1 MNIVDILVLAVLV
14 FSVLAGMYKGFIASG
29 LSTAGFVGS
38 WFGAKALA
46 PRIANLALSNRTLMA
61 VLHQYLEPESFFPS
75 KAQAMTNVAEVVS
88 GGESAIQAAVSSVG
102 GNLSVIS
109 SAFESNIRKQAF
121 AKLNIFTLS
130 DYLDQT
136 IWRAVFNVLGFLL
149 AFIVIYAVV
158 KLLVNLLDH
167 VLRFPVLRMF
177 DWLLGGL
184 CGLVRGTAV
193 AVLLLC
199 IVPSVIT
206 LISPE
211 LMDGLLEGSKLYG
224 IVRQLD
230 FLNIAGVVKNLIG

>member
-1 MNIVDILVLAVLV
+1 MNIVDILILAVLL
-14 FSVLAGMYKGFIASG
+14 FSVLAGMYKGFVASG
-29 LSTAGFVGS
+29 LTTVGFVGS

-46 PRIANLALSNRTLMA
+46 PRIANLALSNTTLMA
-61 VLHQYLEPESFFPS
+61 VLHQYLEPEGFFAG

-88 GGESAIQAAVSSVG
+88 GGESAIQAAVAAVSDKI
-102 GNLSVIS
+102 SVIA
-109 SAFESNIRKQAF
+109 SAFEANIRKQAF

-158 KLLVNLLDH
+158 MLLVNLLDH
-167 VLRFPVLRMF
+167 VMRFPVLRMF

-184 CGLVRGTAV
+184 CGLVRGLAV

-199 IVPSVIT
+199 IVPSVVT

-211 LMDGLLEGSKLYG
+211 LMDGLLEGSKLFG
-224 IVRQLD
+224 IVKQLD